1 MVMNTPDID
10 SLAAQADTMRR
21 AGDLTS
27 AAQIFDQILAEHP
40 RQLLAMRG
48 RARIAL
54 SRGESDAIE
63 RFDRALKVDPGDA
76 DLWLGKAQALDLAGD
91 SAGAMA
97 VTQQICHQAPGWLE
111 GLRFLARLRLA
122 NGEEDFASH
131 YSDALGRSP
140 HDPNIWYDWANQLA
154 GADRFEEA
162 AEVAQRASTRFAKEQ
177 AFVLQHATHA
187 SSAGEWEL
195 ADKLFRQLSLGSAD
209 HRRNEA
215 RHRIRQREFERA
227 ESLLDQLVAEDQT
240 DIAAWA
246 LLGLVWR
253 MTDDRKADWLH
264 GQPGLFGLYELADCD
279 RVLPGATAL
288 LNDLHDQAALPI
300 GQSLR
305 GGTQTRGNLF
315 DRLEPEL
322 ALLSEAIQETLA
334 QFRAGLPAHDE
345 AHPILR
351 HRDHQWALAGSW
363 SVRLSAGGDHHKA
376 HIHPAGVISSALY
389 LEVPPTIE
397 QSPDRDGWLE
407 IGRPPADLNL
417 ELDPLAMIEPKAG
430 HLALFPSTLYHGT
443 RAFDA
448 GQRMSV
454 AFDVVAKP

>member
-10 SLAAQADTMRR
+10 SLAASADTMRR

-40 RQLLAMRG
+40 GQLRAMRG

-54 SRGESDAIE
+54 ARGESDALE
-63 RFDRALKVDPGDA
+63 RFDNALNVDPGDA
-76 DLWLGKAQALDLAGD
+76 DLWLGKAQALDLVGD
-91 SAGAMA
+91 ADGAMA
-97 VTQQICHQAPGWLE
+97 VAQRICDQAPGWLE
-111 GLRFLARLRLA
+111 GLRFLARLKLA
-122 NGEEDFASH
+122 NGDKDFTSH
-131 YSDALGRSP
+131 YSDALTRLP
-140 HDPNIWYDWANQLA
+140 EDPNIWYDWANQLA
-154 GADRFEEA
+154 GADRFGEA
-162 AEVAQRASTRFAKEQ
+162 AEIAERASARFAKEQ

-187 SSAGEWEL
+187 SSAGDLDL
-195 ADKLFRQLSLGSAD
+195 ADQLFGELSIGSAD
-209 HRRNEA
+209 YRRNAA
-215 RHRIRQREFERA
+215 RHRIRKREFERA
-227 ESLLDQLVAEDQT
+227 ESMLDQVITEDQS

-264 GQPGLFGLYELADCD
+264 GQPGLFGLHELADCD
-279 RVLPGATAL
+279 SVLPRAIAL
-288 LNDLHDQAALPI
+288 LNDLHDQASLPI

-322 ALLSEAIQETLA
+322 TMLRDAIQETLA
-334 QFRAGLPAHDE
+334 QFRSGLPAHDE

-351 HRDHQWALAGSW
+351 HRDQRWSLAGSW

-389 LEVPPTIE
+389 LEVPLNAV
-397 QSPDRDGWLE
+397 QSPNRDGWLE

-417 ELDPLAMIEPKAG
+417 ELEPLATIKPKAG

-443 RAFDA
+443 RTFDA